1 VPAQRAWPIWKSITA
16 PHPWNAGEEWGKK
29 KKEEKKSGGKR
40 KKKGWF
46 ARGLRQ
52 PSAAEEPWGVPDP
65 NAWVTALCRGGRGR
79 KQGNDGF
86 SSKH

>member
-1 VPAQRAWPIWKSITA
+1 
-16 PHPWNAGEEWGKK
+16 
-29 KKEEKKSGGKR
+29 
-40 KKKGWF
+40 
-46 ARGLRQ
+46 LRQ